1 MGRGRAAAGAE
12 CSVSYELRFRL
23 NGETRSVEVEPSDIL
38 LDVLREKLGVKSP
51 KIGCERGDCGACTVL
66 LDGKSVRT
74 CLILAIE
81 VDGCEITTVEGLSRA
96 GLTPVQQSFLEHD
109 SFQCGFCAPGI
120 VLSATEL
127 LGKNPHPS
135 EAEVKEVIAGNLC
148 RCTGYKPIIEAIL
161 ALELSTAGETDP
173 SPRPSP
179 LQKGRGGII
188 GSSLANQG
196 SGAGGKSV

>member
-1 MGRGRAAAGAE
+1 MTRRIT
-12 CSVSYELRFRL
+12 FKL

-81 VDGCEITTVEGLSRA
+81 VDRCQITTVEGLGGA
-96 GLTPVQQSFLEHD
+96 GLTPLQEAFLERG

-135 EAEVKEVIAGNLC
+135 EAEVKEAIAGNLC
-148 RCTGYKPIIEAIL
+148 RCTGYQPIIDAVL
-161 ALELSTAGETDP
+161 AVSSKP
-173 SPRPSP
+173 
-179 LQKGRGGII
+179 GRR
-188 GSSLANQG
+188 A
-196 SGAGGKSV
+196 